1 MNRWTERLFGSRPWQ
16 AGLHLARRVA
26 RLHPVTQGDHPLALL
41 VILPRTASR
50 DLAAIET
57 AMQGLTLG
65 GQSARQ
71 PIALELVAT
80 AGWRGFMIR
89 ASSPAALAHLAEQVR
104 ARYPQAQF
112 QPLERAEDPWHISPD
127 EDVTAV
133 ELQPGAPSYLPL
145 RSWPERQLT
154 QEGTD
159 PLLGLLAAFGRL
171 PSGTRVIAQ
180 LALMSAPDAWPGAL
194 QRFAVEHPL
203 EPERARERWQL
214 AQSRET
220 ETPGSPGPMVALAA
234 LLGLVALW
242 FRTAATLRHTL
253 PPWLWQAGTELLYG
267 RRVALTPAHLAVVG
281 LVLIGAGS
289 ATFFAFKLL
298 ATVNGR
304 FRAAPLYDMRLVNQ
318 KTTPIAYRGRLRLF
332 VIGPSPAASND
343 GTGERRPEDRLA
355 TSRTILQRL
364 TGAYRQFHL
373 AAGSYFIPRTL
384 RRRTARRLLAHP
396 TGWTRGLARS
406 GHLLSVTDVAGLWH
420 LPQAR
425 DLADLPLVE
434 RTRARHLLAPPQSH
448 LAPMMGL
455 PHLGVSTHAGHE
467 MPIGLPLD
475 AFHRNTLTVAKTGKG
490 KSTLLLHLARAIME
504 DAGAEALGSPSAPQ
518 PGAPGMVLLDPHGD
532 LVTAALGI
540 VPQVRQDDVI
550 LVDLADRAYPVGLN
564 PLDVTLG
571 RERDKAVENLL
582 QIFTHIWQPFWG
594 PRMEN
599 ALEFALK
606 TLYEANEALVA
617 ADPQAGP
624 DQQYTL
630 LDVEPLLAL
639 PSFRHS
645 LMGKVRDPKL
655 LDWWKHY
662 YERLDER
669 LREQVINPV
678 LTKMAKFS
686 GSQVARRIVG
696 QGRSTLDLHEVVR
709 QGRILLVHT
718 AGSVVGR
725 DTAALVGATLL
736 GLLHVTLAEQAQLP
750 LAARRR
756 VRVLVDE
763 FQSIPGA
770 NYAVM
775 LAELRKFGASFI
787 LATQALAYLDVLDR
801 TLRPTVLANVDQLFT
816 FATSADDARLLVREL
831 DEAVDVSDLTN
842 LDDFTCYAKLTLQ
855 GRRLPVF
862 SLALSPPPIGD
873 PTQAEA
879 IRARSRQRHATP
891 AGAVDETITRALA
904 RHTLHP
910 ATKEPGAP
918 TSDQEPAVVPNQF
931 ARMGQGDRRVRQ
943 RGRGANR
950 RRLND
955 DTSSVGQLSML
966 LEDQPVDPSLPSV
979 EAPGGA
985 IMRDEADDAHNAQEG
1000 AAP

>member
-1 MNRWTERLFGSRPWQ
+1 M
-16 AGLHLARRVA
+16 
-26 RLHPVTQGDHPLALL
+26 
-41 VILPRTASR
+41 ILPRAASR
-50 DLAAIET
+50 DLTAIET

-65 GQSARQ
+65 GRSARQ

-80 AGWRGFMIR
+80 AHWRGFVIR
-89 ASSPAALAHLAEQVR
+89 ANSPAALAHLAEQVC

-112 QPLERAEDPWHISPD
+112 QPLEQAEDPWHVAPD
-127 EDVTAV
+127 EDVAAV
-133 ELQPGAPSYLPL
+133 ELRPGAPSYLPL

-171 PSGTRVIAQ
+171 PTGTRVIAQ
-180 LALMSAPDAWPGAL
+180 LALMAAPDAWPGAL

-203 EPERARERWQL
+203 EPERVRERWQL

-220 ETPGSPGPMVALAA
+220 DTPISPGPMIALAA

-242 FRTAATLRHTL
+242 FRTAATLRRVL
-253 PPWLWQAGTELLYG
+253 PAWLWQVGVEVLHG
-267 RRVALTPAHLAVVG
+267 RRVPLTPAHMAVVG
-281 LVLIGAGS
+281 LVLLGGSS
-289 ATFFAFKLL
+289 ATYL
-298 ATVNGR
+298 ALNLVAAINGR
-304 FRAAPLYDMRLVNQ
+304 FRSAPLYDMRLVNQ
-318 KTTPIAYRGRLRLF
+318 KTTPIAYRGRLRLV
-332 VIGPSPAASND
+332 VIGPARLAD
-343 GTGERRPEDRLA
+343 GAGSDEMRSEDRVA
-355 TSRTILQRL
+355 ACRTILQRL

-384 RRRTARRLLAHP
+384 RRRTARHMLAHP
-396 TGWTRGLARS
+396 TGWTRGLTRS

-425 DLADLPLVE
+425 DLAELPLVE

-448 LAPMMGL
+448 LAPMVGL
-455 PHLGVSTHAGHE
+455 PHLGVSIHAGHE
-467 MPIGLPLD
+467 MPIGLPRD

-504 DAGAEALGSPSAPQ
+504 DTAAKTLDSSSVPPS
-518 PGAPGMVLLDPHGD
+518 GAPGMVLLDPHGD

-540 VPQVRQDDVI
+540 VPEARHDDVI

-624 DQQYTL
+624 DQQFTL
-630 LDVEPLLAL
+630 LDVEPLLSL

-645 LMGKVRDPKL
+645 LMGRVRDPKL

-686 GSQVARRIVG
+686 GSHVARRIVG
-696 QGRSTLDLHEVVR
+696 QGRSTLD
-709 QGRILLVHT
+709 
-718 AGSVVGR
+718 
-725 DTAALVGATLL
+725 
-736 GLLHVTLAEQAQLP
+736 
-750 LAARRR
+750 
-756 VRVLVDE
+756 
-763 FQSIPGA
+763 
-770 NYAVM
+770 
-775 LAELRKFGASFI
+775 
-787 LATQALAYLDVLDR
+787 
-801 TLRPTVLANVDQLFT
+801 
-816 FATSADDARLLVREL
+816 
-831 DEAVDVSDLTN
+831 
-842 LDDFTCYAKLTLQ
+842 
-855 GRRLPVF
+855 
-862 SLALSPPPIGD
+862 
-873 PTQAEA
+873 
-879 IRARSRQRHATP
+879 
-891 AGAVDETITRALA
+891 
-904 RHTLHP
+904 
-910 ATKEPGAP
+910 
-918 TSDQEPAVVPNQF
+918 
-931 ARMGQGDRRVRQ
+931 
-943 RGRGANR
+943 
-950 RRLND
+950 
-955 DTSSVGQLSML
+955 
-966 LEDQPVDPSLPSV
+966 
-979 EAPGGA
+979 
-985 IMRDEADDAHNAQEG
+985 
-1000 AAP
+1000 